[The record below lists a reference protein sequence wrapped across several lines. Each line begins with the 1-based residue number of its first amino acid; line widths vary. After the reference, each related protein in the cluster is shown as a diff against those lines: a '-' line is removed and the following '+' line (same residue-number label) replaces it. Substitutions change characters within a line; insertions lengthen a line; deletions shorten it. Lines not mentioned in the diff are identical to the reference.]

1 MILNGEK
8 FTLINRPAASKK
20 NTIMIKPTY
29 EALPLNQQSS
39 YTLRVF
45 EELEFTAPFHF
56 HPEFELTA
64 ILKGKGNRF
73 VGDHMASFDAGDLL
87 LLGSNLPHCW
97 KSETNITHEISA
109 HSVVIQFKQD
119 FLGDN
124 FWNKYEMQNLMQL
137 LEKSQLGIQ
146 FTGND
151 TSEVINK
158 MLELTTIDD
167 PFKRLLTFLDILNDL
182 ALSKT
187 YKILNKKALVHAQ
200 SAYENNRLHA
210 VQSYLIDHFKQK
222 ISLNEIAEVANMSP
236 NAFCKYYKKITQK
249 TFMETV
255 SAYRLNYAL
264 QQLLQTEKPITEICF
279 ESGFTDVSY
288 FFKTFKSKLNES
300 PLAYRKKVLKNL
312 E

>member
-1 MILNGEK
+1 
-8 FTLINRPAASKK
+8 
-20 NTIMIKPTY
+20 MIKPTY

-137 LEKSQLGIQ
+137 LEKSQPGIQ
-146 FTGND
+146 FTGNN
-151 TSEVINK
+151 TSETINK

>member
-1 MILNGEK
+1 
-8 FTLINRPAASKK
+8 
-20 NTIMIKPTY
+20 MIKPTY

-97 KSETNITHEISA
+97 KSETNTNNEINA
-109 HSVVIQFKQD
+109 RSVVVQFKQD
-119 FLGDN
+119 FLGDR
-124 FWNKYEMQNLMQL
+124 FLEKYETQHLMQL
-137 LEKSQLGIQ
+137 LEKSRLGIR
-146 FTGND
+146 FTGNAAQE
-151 TSEVINK
+151 TIGK
-158 MLELTTIDD
+158 MLELTIIDD
-167 PFKRLLTFLDILNDL
+167 PFKRLLNFLDILNDL
-182 ALSKT
+182 SLSKA
-187 YKILNKKALVHAQ
+187 YKTLNKEALVHTQ
-200 SAYENNRLHA
+200 SAYENNRLYA
-210 VQSYLIDHFKQK
+210 VQSYLIDHFKSR
-222 ISLNEIAEVANMSP
+222 ISLNEVAEVANMSP

-255 SAYRLNYAL
+255 AAYRLNYAL

-279 ESGFTDVSY
+279 DSGFTDVSY
-288 FFKTFKSKLNES
+288 FFKTFKLKLNES

>member
-1 MILNGEK
+1 
-8 FTLINRPAASKK
+8 
-20 NTIMIKPTY
+20 MIKPTY

-109 HSVVIQFKQD
+109 YSVVIQFKQD

-151 TSEVINK
+151 TSETIHK

-255 SAYRLNYAL
+255 AAYRLNYAL

>member
-1 MILNGEK
+1 
-8 FTLINRPAASKK
+8 
-20 NTIMIKPTY
+20 MIKPTY

-109 HSVVIQFKQD
+109 YSVVIQFKQD

-151 TSEVINK
+151 TSETIHK

>member
-1 MILNGEK
+1 
-8 FTLINRPAASKK
+8 
-20 NTIMIKPTY
+20 MIKPTY

-87 LLGSNLPHCW
+87 LLGPNLPHCW

-119 FLGDN
+119 FLGDH
-124 FWNKYEMQNLMQL
+124 FFGKYEMQHLMQL
-137 LEKSQLGIQ
+137 LEKSRLGIQ

-151 TSEVINK
+151 SSEVISK

-167 PFKRLLTFLDILNDL
+167 PFKRLLTFLGVLNNL
-182 ALSKT
+182 ALSKS
-187 YKILNKKALVHAQ
+187 YKILNKNPLVYMQ

-236 NAFCKYYKKITQK
+236 NAFCKYYKRITQK

-255 SAYRLNYAL
+255 AAYRLNYAL

>member
-1 MILNGEK
+1 
-8 FTLINRPAASKK
+8 
-20 NTIMIKPTY
+20 MIKPTY

-109 HSVVIQFKQD
+109 YSVVIQFKQD

-151 TSEVINK
+151 TSETINK
-158 MLELTTIDD
+158 MLELITIDD

-187 YKILNKKALVHAQ
+187 YKILNKKALVHVQ

-300 PLAYRKKVLKNL
+300 PLAYRKKVLRNL
-312 E
+312 K

>member
-1 MILNGEK
+1 
-8 FTLINRPAASKK
+8 
-20 NTIMIKPTY
+20 MIKPTY

-97 KSETNITHEISA
+97 KSETNTTHEISA

-124 FWNKYEMQNLMQL
+124 FWNKFEMQNLMQL

>member
-1 MILNGEK
+1 
-8 FTLINRPAASKK
+8 
-20 NTIMIKPTY
+20 MIKPTY

-109 HSVVIQFKQD
+109 YSVVIQFKQD

-146 FTGND
+146 FTGNN
-151 TSEVINK
+151 TSETINK

-255 SAYRLNYAL
+255 AAYRLNYAL

-288 FFKTFKSKLNES
+288 FFKTFRSKLNES